1 MRCRS
6 NVEIAV
12 RSSIIARSRTYSLSL
27 TVGLLKPLT
36 KNVCGAQADI
46 GFAVSVADADY
57 RSEIVRYDV
66 VKSVKNVERAIAASV
81 SGTDTGVIVGDSRAF
96 RHAARPFHIE
106 IRFRNV
112 TGAGRAWTSTGNQ
125 NRGGGAGRQ
134 PRSSTERG
142 DIGNANCRLPY
153 DRNLF
158 S

>member
-1 MRCRS
+1 M
-6 NVEIAV
+6 
-12 RSSIIARSRTYSLSL
+12 
-27 TVGLLKPLT
+27 LKNICCAL
-36 KNVCGAQADI
+36 ADI
-46 GFAVSVADADY
+46 GFAVSVTDADY
-57 RSEIVRYDV
+57 GSEIVHDDV

-81 SGTDTGVIVGDSRAF
+81 SGTDTGVIVGDRRAF
-96 RHAARPFHIE
+96 RHAARPLHIE

-125 NRGGGAGRQ
+125 NRGGRAGRQ

-153 DRNLF
+153 DRNLL